1 MRLSILS
8 FISLI
13 YLFYTQSS
21 KEQNLN
27 ESTCKSEKENILKK
41 EKKMYMNYQ
50 YKVNAFSVTNIQA
63 LQIIGILEQFRPNN
77 IIEYGTGITTDIFEF
92 YCEKYNKNLLTI
104 EHSTKYQRESS
115 VMFKLNFKGN
125 VVIKDVKYKN
135 TNIYEGLEDF
145 FKSYKKK
152 FDFVLIDAPH
162 GEKKTYK
169 YGRLQMIDLLV
180 FDLLEDEGYFLIHN
194 TEKPSVKNSL
204 EVLLTLFKQKHYKIK
219 MEVLGYKKFK
229 QMTIINFIKQ

>member
-104 EHSTKYQRESS
+104 EHSTKY
-115 VMFKLNFKGN
+115 
-125 VVIKDVKYKN
+125 
-135 TNIYEGLEDF
+135 
-145 FKSYKKK
+145 
-152 FDFVLIDAPH
+152 
-162 GEKKTYK
+162 
-169 YGRLQMIDLLV
+169 
-180 FDLLEDEGYFLIHN
+180 
-194 TEKPSVKNSL
+194 
-204 EVLLTLFKQKHYKIK
+204 
-219 MEVLGYKKFK
+219 
-229 QMTIINFIKQ
+229 